1 MWLSLIW
8 FISFL
13 FFCWN
18 LFCTIANL
26 RIKCAT
32 ETKNVS
38 VLFYK
43 ILKSSFLH
51 DSHIWLWGFFTL
63 LDGLAHGGAFSNV
76 VDIICPTP
84 LRLRWIGLTDLP
96 KSGPSSDSPGK
107 CFFRLS
113 FLWEFFE
120 QWHNYDFSVELENA
134 ICIFFLVF
142 YFISK
147 HK

>member
-1 MWLSLIW
+1 MVYSI
-8 FISFL
+8 
-13 FFCWN
+13 FFVCWN
-18 LFCTIANL
+18 LYL
-26 RIKCAT
+26 RIKCVT

-43 ILKSSFLH
+43 YLKSSFLH
-51 DSHIWLWGFFTL
+51 DSNIWLWSYFTL
-63 LDGLAHGGAFSNV
+63 LDDLAHGGAFSNE
-76 VDIICPTP
+76 VDIICPP

-120 QWHNYDFSVELENA
+120 QWHNYDFSVEIQNA
-134 ICIFFLVF
+134 ICIFFLLF
-142 YFISK
+142 LFQNINRWL
-147 HK
+147 